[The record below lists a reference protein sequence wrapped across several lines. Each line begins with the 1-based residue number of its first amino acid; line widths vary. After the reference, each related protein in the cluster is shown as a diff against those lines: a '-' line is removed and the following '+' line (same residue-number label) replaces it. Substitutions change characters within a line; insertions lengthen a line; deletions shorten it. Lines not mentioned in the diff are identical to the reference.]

1 MDMTRTPAFSKA
13 VLPCWC
19 DCDVK
24 TKDRDQGMYA
34 LVPVFCLFR
43 NHFSQRILRT
53 TGYHFQL
60 GKIDVPGI
68 RRMIVVLK
76 VVYFVNFESDRVSH
90 LAPGLFLGP
99 ICQPMVFSG
108 NRFLFQERRGQ
119 ETVNLVKVIPSE
131 AIVKYAFDVRHI
143 KSCRKQIGVRSWGR
157 WSGESYGSGS
167 SFRGAWS
174 QCSSRYRI

>member
-68 RRMIVVLK
+68 RRMIVVFK
-76 VVYFVNFESDRVSH
+76 VVYFVNLESDRVAH
-90 LAPGLFLGP
+90 LAPGLFLIP
-99 ICQPMVFSG
+99 ICQPMVFPG
-108 NRFLFQERRGQ
+108 NRFLFQERGGQ
-119 ETVNLVKVIPSE
+119 ETVNLVKVIPSK

-143 KSCRKQIGVRSWGR
+143 KILPKTDRGSLLGQMVRG
-157 WSGESYGSGS
+157 
-167 SFRGAWS
+167 
-174 QCSSRYRI
+174 II